1 VSSICDVAFVPSR
14 YSHFPEWDATVKNLG
29 FFRKAAMMD
38 CYNPCNG
45 ARSFGFFEP
54 NAGLP
59 KGDRMFSRSMLKT
72 FLFASFLLVTVATAC
87 AAAPPNETAPSSV
100 GTIHTYLMPDLSLKS
115 VFSIPVVVQPT
126 SGVIHRTC
134 RCSCGTISCTSDFD
148 CDGAS
153 CDGFITCNCAKRVGD
168 WFPGA
173 EQSSRETAL
182 PTLKGSCK

>member
-1 VSSICDVAFVPSR
+1 MGCHS
-14 YSHFPEWDATVKNLG
+14 ENLG

-45 ARSFGFFEP
+45 ARPFGFFEP

-153 CDGFITCNCAKRVGD
+153 CDGFITCNCAKRAGE

-173 EQSSRETAL
+173 EQSSRTTAL
-182 PTLKGSCK
+182 PALKGSCN